1 MRLLRF
7 LLDAVA
13 TKPPPMSTR
22 SAPPLR
28 VVPPVWASD
37 DDIML
42 LRKAGLL

>member
-1 MRLLRF
+1 VNRLLRF
-7 LLDAVA
+7 LRRLV
-13 TKPPPMSTR
+13 
-22 SAPPLR
+22 SAPEQPPVR